1 MHHFRIAAFLLGC
14 WLLGSLFI
22 TFVATEN
29 FNIVDAV
36 LSSPPPEASKMIQTL
51 GDQNARQLL
60 RYLAGEENRGFFQDW
75 ELAQLALGTA
85 LVGFLLFGIEKRL
98 LAVLAGA
105 MLILTLFQHFK
116 ITPELDWTGRSIDFA
131 PRGVA
136 SARSVLETARHLQ
149 RNRSGKDAAGR
160 DHCWLSISDAPPAV
174 TPASRDRSG
183 RLREPPKVRCV
194 TTRRTSLVAIELL
207 GVSRTTAGLEF
218 IKNPVNYRVSTSV
231 RVPGQID

>member
-131 PRGVA
+131 PA
-136 SARSVLETARHLQ
+136 ESQARDQFWKLHGIY
-149 RNRSGKDAAGR
+149 SGIEVVKM
-160 DHCWLSISDAPPAV
+160 LLAV
-174 TPASRDRSG
+174 
-183 RLREPPKVRCV
+183 
-194 TTRRTSLVAIELL
+194 
-207 GVSRTTAGLEF
+207 TTAGFLFPMRRRRSRQRVE
-218 IKNPVNYRVSTSV
+218 IDPVDYANHRKF
-231 RVPGQID
+231 GA

>member
-1 MHHFRIAAFLLGC
+1 MATTYLRSSLYQPRIINVSSIHSLPFWDILSSRKMHHFRIAAFLLGC

-22 TFVATEN
+22 TFVATDN
-29 FNIVDAV
+29 FHIVDAV

-51 GDQNARQLL
+51 GDQHARQLL

-131 PRGVA
+131 PA
-136 SARSVLETARHLQ
+136 ESQARDQFWKLHGIY
-149 RNRSGKDAAGR
+149 SGIEVVKM
-160 DHCWLSISDAPPAV
+160 LLAV
-174 TPASRDRSG
+174 
-183 RLREPPKVRCV
+183 
-194 TTRRTSLVAIELL
+194 
-207 GVSRTTAGLEF
+207 TTAGFLFPMRRRRSRQRVE
-218 IKNPVNYRVSTSV
+218 IDPVDYANHRKF
-231 RVPGQID
+231 GA